1 MFNSVYVILAILLI
15 HSIGFA
21 GTPPQALTFDESIR
35 KLSFLIG
42 DNMSRKHGGGI
53 YDNQLELREAAV
65 TGIEKVPLID
75 NESHS
80 RIVSSY
86 GSDGLTIRLQYD
98 ETVEK
103 KPELLFKNLLLYTR
117 LTHFDLGAD
126 IRVTDREFDKMF
138 FESPHTWAELQF
150 NSEKGSLA
158 ARARLAHIENDL
170 LKSSYAQP
178 TAEFLEQISKTSGRV
193 QRVLPT
199 LIQESTKETQELDQL
214 ALKSERLQKK
224 STDTWRNQTQT
235 LEQWES
241 QADKLNDLILK
252 NDRQAVAQM
261 ISDFLP
267 WASMTP
273 SESSAWSL
281 WLEAIRH
288 PDLTKST
295 VAFRGVDYA
304 TDKIQ
309 RVKMPDGETRVA
321 FMSTLLTKNQ
331 GSYTR
336 RLRSLSVNR
345 LQNGDLAFEKY
356 KTGASV
362 IGISD
367 QMTNHAREPKSSSFL
382 SFTYDPW
389 VATKFVGK
397 KKIVDEKGQMKHT
410 PNGGTLA
417 VRIDSRRLFP
427 NIMSEYPGEIE
438 LLAPLV
444 IFPDEVV
451 EYKEGPFMGQINNDT
466 MEVFLAKVAQ
476 KTNTNVTI
484 WTDRAAKKSVF
495 KFYFKR
501 DGYKFMENFLP
512 NNPISAPLCSRIFK

>member
-1 MFNSVYVILAILLI
+1 MFIRVYVVLAILLI
-15 HSIGFA
+15 HNFAFA
-21 GTPPQALTFDESIR
+21 GTPQELSFDESIR
-35 KLSFLIG
+35 KLAFLIG

-53 YDNQLELREAAV
+53 YENQLELRESAV
-65 TGIEKVPLID
+65 TAIEKVPLID
-75 NESHS
+75 NENHS

-86 GSDGLTIRLQYD
+86 GSDGITIRLQYD

-103 KPELLFKNLLLYTR
+103 KPELLFKNLLVFTR

-126 IRVTDREFDKMF
+126 IRVADREFDKLIF
-138 FESPHTWAELQF
+138 DSPHTWAELQF

-178 TAEFLEQISKTSGRV
+178 TAEFLEQITKTSGRI
-193 QRVLPT
+193 QRLLPS
-199 LIQESTKETQELDQL
+199 LIQDSTKQTQESDLL

-224 STDTWRNQTQT
+224 STDTWRSETKT
-235 LEQWES
+235 LDQWES

-267 WASMTP
+267 WASMSP
-273 SESSAWSL
+273 SESSAWNL

-309 RVKMPDGETRVA
+309 RVNMPDGESRVA
-321 FMSTLLTKNQ
+321 FMSTVLTKNQ

-345 LQNGDLAFEKY
+345 LQNGDIAIEKY
-356 KTGASV
+356 KSGAAV
-362 IGISD
+362 VGISD
-367 QMTNHAREPKSSSFL
+367 QMTNHAHEPRSSSFL

-389 VATKFVGK
+389 VATKFVGR
-397 KKIVDEKGQMKHT
+397 KKILDDKGKMKHI

-451 EYKEGPFMGQINNDT
+451 AYKEGPFTGQTNNDT
-466 MEVFLAKVAQ
+466 MDAFLETVAE
-476 KTNTNVTI
+476 KTNTKVTI

-501 DGYKFMENFLP
+501 DGYGFMEKFLP
-512 NNPISAPLCSRIFK
+512 NNPISAPLCSRIFR